1 MSSSKAKNQ
10 AGSSVNAGGAASAK
24 AGKPSSLGSGMELVA
39 VAHFNFIEFFT
50 ATKKGGQTNVNAAAP
65 SGIASSY
72 KSGPIQ
78 VFLNGKIVTPQSLIP
93 KKTSTGHYG
102 KKPKTNITKP
112 QTIDENSSENAEKP
126 LTNTFQSK
134 LNMKR

>member
-1 MSSSKAKNQ
+1 MSCSSTI
-10 AGSSVNAGGAASAK
+10 
-24 AGKPSSLGSGMELVA
+24 LLCL
-39 VAHFNFIEFFT
+39 NFYGFI

-93 KKTSTGHYG
+93 RKTATGHYG
-102 KKPKTNITKP
+102 KKPKTNVIKP

-134 LNMKR
+134 LNLKRFRMSFSSLFPCLTFSLSSLFLYC